1 MLSPTRPP
9 TTDSPSTTSSTV
21 AVERVT
27 RSTRPTSP
35 SLLMTVMSGRM
46 PASEP
51 ASMVAVREKD
61 WLGPSPTT
69 RAGTRA

>member
-9 TTDSPSTTSSTV
+9 TTESASTISSTV
-21 AVERVT
+21 AVVLVT

-35 SLLMTVMSGRM
+35 SLLSTVMSGGM
-46 PASEP
+46 PAREP
-51 ASMVAVREKD
+51 ASMVTVREND
-61 WLGPSPTT
+61 CDGPSPTT

>member
-1 MLSPTRPP
+1 M
-9 TTDSPSTTSSTV
+9 TSSTV

-27 RSTRPTSP
+27 RRIRPTSP
-35 SLLMTVMSGRM
+35 SLLRTVMSGRI
-46 PASEP
+46 PAFDP

-61 WLGPSPTT
+61 WLGPIPTT